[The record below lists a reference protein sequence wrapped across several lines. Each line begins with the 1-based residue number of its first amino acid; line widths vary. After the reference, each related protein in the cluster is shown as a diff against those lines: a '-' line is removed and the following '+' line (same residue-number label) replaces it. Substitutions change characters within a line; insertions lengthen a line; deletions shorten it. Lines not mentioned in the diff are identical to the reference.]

1 MNRPKIRVAV
11 LFGGPSPEHDVS
23 VVTGLQALS
32 ALDPARYDAFPV
44 YVAPDGAWRVG
55 DVLRD
60 RGAYMLDA
68 RALARTTRVSPDSGP
83 ALRPVP
89 GPLLG
94 RATPVPF
101 DIALL
106 AFHGG
111 PGEAGGVTGLCD
123 MLRIPYTGMS
133 TLGCAVSMDKV
144 AAKALFRGLD
154 IPVLPEVV
162 IPRPA
167 DGTYQIAAAALEQM
181 LRGLPFP
188 LCVKPVH
195 MGSSIGAAK
204 VTSLA
209 ELRACLPGIFA
220 YDAHAMVEPFVENL
234 VEYNV
239 AVAAWGLSAIERPKG
254 HAELLDF
261 RSKYQAGGSKGKLG
275 GAKTGPISQGMLAMT
290 RDINP
295 DMPEEMARSVRTWAR
310 SIFAALG
317 GRGAPRIDFYANA
330 ETGDIWANEVNPY
343 PGSLGY
349 FLWEAA
355 PESPKLFTELLCAL
369 IDEGLAAARNTALPR
384 DPVPEAARLLPRHGA

>member
-1 MNRPKIRVAV
+1 MTHSKTRVAV
-11 LFGGPSPEHDVS
+11 LFGGVSPEHDVS

-60 RGAYMLDA
+60 QGAYMLDA
-68 RALARTTRVSPDSGP
+68 RAVARTTRVVLDAGP
-83 ALRPVP
+83 TLRPVP

-94 RATPVPF
+94 RAAPIAF

-111 PGEAGGVTGLCD
+111 AGEAGGPPGAFD

-133 TLGCAVSMDKV
+133 TMGCAVTMDKI
-144 AAKALFRGLD
+144 AAKTLFRGLS
-154 IPVLPEVV
+154 IPVLPEAV

-167 DGTYQIAAAALEQM
+167 DGTYQISTGTLEDM
-181 LRGLPFP
+181 LRPLPFP

-204 VTSLA
+204 ITNLA
-209 ELRACLPGIFA
+209 ELRACLPAIFA
-220 YDAHAMVEPFVENL
+220 YDTHAMVEPFVENL
-234 VEYNV
+234 VEYNI
-239 AVAAWGLSAIERPKG
+239 AVSAWGLSAIERPKT

-261 RSKYQAGGSKGKLG
+261 RSKYQSGGSKGKLG
-275 GAKTGPISQGMLAMT
+275 GPKTGPISQGMLAMT

-295 DMPEEMARSVRTWAR
+295 DMPADMAQKVHTWAQQ
-310 SIFAALG
+310 IFAALG

-330 ETGDIWANEVNPY
+330 ATGEIWANEVNPY

-355 PESPKLFTELLCAL
+355 PDNPKLFTELLDAL
-369 IDEGLAAARNTALPR
+369 IAEGLTAAQNAMLPR
-384 DPVPEAARLLPRHGA
+384 DPVPEAARLLPRRGA